1 MRKFSCQMVQ
11 DWELLHDGWTKNRV
25 KLNMKDGTALSVHT
39 ARIPWL
45 PVALFG
51 SVMGL
56 AGLGQAWRL
65 AHVLWGTPVWIAQAI
80 GYVALAAF
88 VLLAVAYAIK
98 AATGFDHVRAEFVHP
113 IAGAL
118 FGTPLI
124 SALLLPGALADVS
137 IQLARGLW
145 MFGTIGMTVLAWLMA
160 GRWLGIRQQWVHAA
174 PAWIVPLVGMLDIPM
189 VVPALSFDEPPQAL
203 MMLGLSVG
211 LFFAIPLFT
220 IIFARLMF
228 EEPLPSSMSPSLLI
242 LLAPFAVGFSAYV
255 ITVGHVNLFA
265 EGLFALTLFVL
276 AVLLT
281 HLRHLWHCCPFR
293 VSWWAVSF
301 PLAAAAGAGL
311 RYAAFAQA
319 IWADVIAIALLTLA
333 STVIVAL
340 FIRTIVG
347 IARGDLQKLSV

>member
-1 MRKFSCQMVQ
+1 MTDS
-11 DWELLHDGWTKNRV
+11 
-25 KLNMKDGTALSVHT
+25 TAISVNT
-39 ARIPWL
+39 ARMPWL

-56 AGLGQAWRL
+56 AGLGLAWRL
-65 AHVLWGTPVWIAQAI
+65 AYVHWGTPVWIAQAI
-80 GYVALAAF
+80 GYVAVAVF
-88 VLLAVAYAIK
+88 VLLVVAYAIK
-98 AATGFDHVRAEFVHP
+98 AATGFEHVKAEFAHP

-137 IQLARGLW
+137 TALAHGLW
-145 MFGTIGMTVLAWLMA
+145 IFGAIGMAVLAWLMA
-160 GRWLGIRQQWVHAA
+160 GRWLGTRQQRIHAA

-189 VVPALSFDEPPQAL
+189 VVPALNFTEPPHAL

-255 ITVGHVNLFA
+255 ITVGQVDLFA
-265 EGLFALTLFVL
+265 EGLFALTLFIL
-276 AVLLT
+276 AVLLA

-311 RYAAFAQA
+311 RYAAFVQA
-319 IWADVIAIALLTLA
+319 TWADVIAIALLTLA
-333 STVIVAL
+333 STVIAAL
-340 FIRTIVG
+340 LVRTIVG
-347 IARGDLQKLSV
+347 IARGDLQKLSG